1 MRVIICENYEE
12 MSNEAAKIVAG
23 QIMLKPNCTLGLAT
37 GSTPVGMY
45 KKLCE
50 MNKNGEIDLQILGI
64 GENGHIGFNEPSA
77 KLNTKTHLTLLTES
91 TINANSRFF
100 TSADEVPHSA
110 LTMGIATI
118 LKSKKIILMASGA
131 AKHCAVKAM
140 LKETVDTDVP
150 ATVLNLHNDV
160 VLICD
165 KAAYFS
171 ERIGVDI
178 GGTDIKF
185 CVLDDENKI
194 LHKETVPTNKE
205 SEQALTDQ
213 IAIECKKI
221 MQKFSITAVG
231 VGTPG
236 MRKIIFRRSQNRF
249 AVRYRLF
256 CKMPNSIR
264 EFLMQ
269 VMCLSYI
276 FKFITIN
283 CIPRRS

>member
-1 MRVIICENYEE
+1 M
-12 MSNEAAKIVAG
+12 
-23 QIMLKPNCTLGLAT
+23 P
-37 GSTPVGMY
+37 
-45 KKLCE
+45 
-50 MNKNGEIDLQILGI
+50 
-64 GENGHIGFNEPSA
+64 
-77 KLNTKTHLTLLTES
+77 
-91 TINANSRFF
+91 
-100 TSADEVPHSA
+100 
-110 LTMGIATI
+110 
-118 LKSKKIILMASGA
+118 
-131 AKHCAVKAM
+131 
-140 LKETVDTDVP
+140 
-150 ATVLNLHNDV
+150 
-160 VLICD
+160 ICD

-178 GGTDIKF
+178 GGTDVKF

-269 VMCLSYI
+269 VM
-276 FKFITIN
+276 
-283 CIPRRS
+283 